1 MGKDSQK
8 ILFSL
13 NSSNISTIKSLK
25 IIKMKK
31 VTFFLQHAYI
41 LKFFFFFFSLFSL
54 TKPEFYIEAEIFRS
68 LGINIDTHMY
78 KFSLKGISI
87 YII

>member
-41 LKFFFFFFSLFSL
+41 LKFFFFSFYFSPSQSQNFTLKQKF
-54 TKPEFYIEAEIFRS
+54 
-68 LGINIDTHMY
+68 LGAWV
-78 KFSLKGISI
+78 
-87 YII
+87 